1 MCITSIVRI
10 HVVYYWHQ
18 VINCIQL
25 HNKNDTVVVNSSVHF
40 NVCIVWTDLIR
51 CHLCL
56 KRHAIEYTWTVC
68 RACRAYGSLHHKN
81 PSENSFAWS
90 KKQLAGNTG
99 LLFLW
104 ASKRNILQLLILAMQ
119 WYKLYL
125 FSQCAFDIIFSV
137 DFEWFT
143 KSPLDPTNFGWIFPF

>member
-68 RACRAYGSLHHKN
+68 RVCRAYGSLHHKRIQVKIVLLG
-81 PSENSFAWS
+81 PRNSWLETLDCYS
-90 KKQLAGNTG
+90 SGRPKETSYNYLY
-99 LLFLW
+99 
-104 ASKRNILQLLILAMQ
+104 LQCSGINYICSHSVRLT
-119 WYKLYL
+119 L
-125 FSQCAFDIIFSV
+125 FSQWTLNDL
-137 DFEWFT
+137 
-143 KSPLDPTNFGWIFPF
+143 PNHP